1 MVASLIP
8 SLLAPLIASTIS
20 LNVLQSDPNRYI
32 VIDEDKTYTIYID
45 SDSIE
50 SIRYYP
56 PYYTMQVKVFL
67 VSYPD
72 SNIGDSLYTIN
83 YDYNHSV
90 DDLIAK
96 ALKEDLTRSFEDC
109 MKYVYRE
116 AMKNSGITFNTS
128 SSACY
133 DFKGNYLSPVPSMSG
148 DASYYSPIF
157 HVAFINIM
165 MIIFCQPTNF
175 SF

>member
-1 MVASLIP
+1 MNCKVIPIDILLSMRIRLIRSTLTQIQSSLFAI
-8 SLLAPLIASTIS
+8 
-20 LNVLQSDPNRYI
+20 
-32 VIDEDKTYTIYID
+32 
-45 SDSIE
+45 
-50 SIRYYP
+50 IRP
-56 PYYTMQVKVFL
+56 TTPCKFKVFL

-109 MKYVYRE
+109 MKYVYRQ

-157 HVAFINIM
+157 HVANYIFYKYYDDYFLPINK
-165 MIIFCQPTNF
+165 F
-175 SF
+175 